1 MIPVRLEGKTDDQ
14 RGNTHLCARNSPV
27 VVLVGHALLLRGIG
41 LDVND
46 VTNAVV
52 GEVGRQ
58 LDGAMLYKCNLS
70 LGETKYKIK
79 GSHP

>member
-1 MIPVRLEGKTDDQ
+1 M
-14 RGNTHLCARNSPV
+14 

-58 LDGAMLYKCNLS
+58 LDRAMLCRNILES
-70 LGETKYKIK
+70 EGTQCRIK

>member
-1 MIPVRLEGKTDDQ
+1 M
-14 RGNTHLCARNSPV
+14 
-27 VVLVGHALLLRGIG
+27 VVLVGHALLLCSIR
-41 LDVND
+41 LDVDN

-58 LDGAMLYKCNLS
+58 LDGAMLYKWNLS

>member
-1 MIPVRLEGKTDDQ
+1 M
-14 RGNTHLCARNSPV
+14 
-27 VVLVGHALLLRGIG
+27 VVLVRHTPLLGRVS
-41 LDVND
+41 LDVDD
-46 VTNAVV
+46 VANAVV

-70 LGETKYKIK
+70 LGETECKIK